1 MSLLVHSYLGTITNE
16 LSSNPDYLGS
26 RIQEMTKFDYAQSN
40 SLLKREIG
48 GATSST
54 GSSPQAPPPPPP
66 MKRTSRRQPHL
77 PGRDER
83 PAEGLY
89 PSRSMISH
97 NNYHMSSSAAV
108 ASADTTAAGA
118 ISAALHAGNQS
129 SAAEKKKLKPVTTK
143 KIIHTKHKITTT
155 RMGFTDAE
163 SIANENSEKNQKKGR
178 SRKPRRIIPNEKE
191 YIPEDEQPTARDIV
205 GGRGGE

>member
-1 MSLLVHSYLGTITNE
+1 
-16 LSSNPDYLGS
+16 
-26 RIQEMTKFDYAQSN
+26 
-40 SLLKREIG
+40 
-48 GATSST
+48 
-54 GSSPQAPPPPPP
+54 
-66 MKRTSRRQPHL
+66 
-77 PGRDER
+77 
-83 PAEGLY
+83 
-89 PSRSMISH
+89 
-97 NNYHMSSSAAV
+97 MSSSAAV

-205 GGRGGE
+205 GGRGGRSNHHPGNRPYWVRILESRAEYTNCRSDLDKSRIANGILMDPT